1 MADDPNKKKHDS
13 KLVSQQDHEI
23 DYLKRKHPY
32 VTKEEVKE
40 RVQKYG
46 PSRAKVEPIL
56 KSLDTRRR
64 NKNS

>member
-1 MADDPNKKKHDS
+1 MADDPNKRKHDS

-23 DYLKRKHPY
+23 SYLKRKHPY

-46 PSRAKVEPIL
+46 PSRDEVEKRL
-56 KSLDTRRR
+56 KSLDNRRR
-64 NKNS
+64 NV